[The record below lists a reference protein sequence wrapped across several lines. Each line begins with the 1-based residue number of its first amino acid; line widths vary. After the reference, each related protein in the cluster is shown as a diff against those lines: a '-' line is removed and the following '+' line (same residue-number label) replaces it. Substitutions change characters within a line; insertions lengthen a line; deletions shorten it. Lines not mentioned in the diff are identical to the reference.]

1 MSTRKLLDLYVQ
13 WNINRSDE
21 IRLSFFFVPCSWI
34 LHLILKYQTRVLS
47 RASFRFPVGS
57 GGRPDNRCHERDDI
71 DSRRAVRSLLWVA
84 FVAVNHNFVS
94 VFFNIRRPFFEVRA
108 GYWTQIWKAKLNFV
122 VIGLNPVA
130 IDIPSVRLFK
140 TSTITF
146 SKKKKH
152 FVGTFKFF
160 LSRSLN
166 SDFRWCCKAPL
177 NIKILALYKSFIY
190 YYYYYHY

>member
-1 MSTRKLLDLYVQ
+1 MGSNLRSLLANWLVRQTEACCWFQGSCNRFQHENYLICTFNETSTDRTRYISV
-13 WNINRSDE
+13 
-21 IRLSFFFVPCSWI
+21 FFFVPCSWI

-57 GGRPDNRCHERDDI
+57 GGRPDNRCHECDDI

-108 GYWTQIWKAKLNFV
+108 GYWTQIWKAKLNFA

-140 TSTITF
+140 TSTISF
-146 SKKKKH
+146 SKKK
-152 FVGTFKFF
+152 
-160 LSRSLN
+160 S
-166 SDFRWCCKAPL
+166 
-177 NIKILALYKSFIY
+177 IL
-190 YYYYYHY
+190 